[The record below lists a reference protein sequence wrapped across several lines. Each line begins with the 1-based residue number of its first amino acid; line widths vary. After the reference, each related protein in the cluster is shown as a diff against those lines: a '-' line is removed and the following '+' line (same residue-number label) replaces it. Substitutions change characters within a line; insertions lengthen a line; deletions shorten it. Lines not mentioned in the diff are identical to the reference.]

1 MIKTKSLSSKE
12 LLKFTLKSLEN
23 DKGIDIV
30 SIDLIGRSSIADYM
44 IVVSGN
50 TVRQVTAMANNLIKK
65 YKEIGLRLSSPEGM
79 SNGDWV
85 LIDAN
90 DILIH
95 IFRPEVREFYS
106 FFRRNIVKENL
117 LKTWIKFFTFINSN
131 INKIFKFFVQ
141 CFC

>member
-1 MIKTKSLSSKE
+1 MKKMIPLSSKK
-12 LLKFTLKSLEN
+12 LLKVTLESLDN

-44 IVVSGN
+44 VVVSGN

-65 YKEIGLRLSSPEGM
+65 YKEMGLRLPSPEGM

-85 LIDAN
+85 LIDAK

-95 IFRPEVREFYS
+95 IFRPEVRDFYS
-106 FFRRNIVKENL
+106 LEKMWVKKQEEVSPDAL
-117 LKTWIKFFTFINSN
+117 EK
-131 INKIFKFFVQ
+131 
-141 CFC
+141 

>member
-1 MIKTKSLSSKE
+1 MKKMIPLSSKQ
-12 LLKFTLKSLEN
+12 LLKITLESLDN

-44 IVVSGN
+44 VVVSGN

-65 YKEIGLRLSSPEGM
+65 YKEMGLRLPSPEGM

-85 LIDAN
+85 LIDAK

-95 IFRPEVREFYS
+95 IFRPEVRDFYS
-106 FFRRNIVKENL
+106 LEKMWTKKQEEISPDALEK
-117 LKTWIKFFTFINSN
+117 
-131 INKIFKFFVQ
+131 
-141 CFC
+141 

>member
-1 MIKTKSLSSKE
+1 MKMVPISSKQ
-12 LLKFTLKSLEN
+12 LLKVTLESLDN

-44 IVVSGN
+44 VVVSGN

-65 YKEIGLRLSSPEGM
+65 YKEMGLRLPSPEGM

-85 LIDAN
+85 LIDAK

-95 IFRPEVREFYS
+95 IFRPEVRDFYS
-106 FFRRNIVKENL
+106 LEKMWVKKQEEVSPDAL
-117 LKTWIKFFTFINSN
+117 EK
-131 INKIFKFFVQ
+131 
-141 CFC
+141 

>member
-1 MIKTKSLSSKE
+1 MKKMIPLSSKQ
-12 LLKFTLKSLEN
+12 LLKFTLESLDK

-65 YKEIGLRLSSPEGM
+65 YKEMGLRLPSPEGM

-85 LIDAN
+85 LIDAK

-95 IFRPEVREFYS
+95 IFRPEVRDFYS
-106 FFRRNIVKENL
+106 LEKMWVKKQEEVSPDA
-117 LKTWIKFFTFINSN
+117 LKK
-131 INKIFKFFVQ
+131 
-141 CFC
+141 

>member
-1 MIKTKSLSSKE
+1 MKKMIPLSSKQ
-12 LLKFTLKSLEN
+12 LLKVTLESLDN

-44 IVVSGN
+44 VVVSGN

-65 YKEIGLRLSSPEGM
+65 YKEMGLRLPSPEGM

-85 LIDAN
+85 LIDAK

-95 IFRPEVREFYS
+95 IFRPEVRDFYS
-106 FFRRNIVKENL
+106 LEKMWVKKQEEVSPDAL
-117 LKTWIKFFTFINSN
+117 EK
-131 INKIFKFFVQ
+131 
-141 CFC
+141 

>member
-1 MIKTKSLSSKE
+1 MKKLKTLSCKQ

-44 IVVSGN
+44 IVASGN

-65 YKEIGLRLSSPEGM
+65 YKEAGIKTPSPEGM

-90 DILIH
+90 DILVH
-95 IFRPEVREFYS
+95 IFRPEVRDFYS
-106 FFRRNIVKENL
+106 LEKMWEKSVEEI
-117 LKTWIKFFTFINSN
+117 TSDIIKN
-131 INKIFKFFVQ
+131 
-141 CFC
+141 

>member
-1 MIKTKSLSSKE
+1 MKNMIPLSSKQ
-12 LLKFTLKSLEN
+12 LLKFTLESLDN

-44 IVVSGN
+44 VVVSGN

-65 YKEIGLRLSSPEGM
+65 YKEMGLRLPSPEGM

-85 LIDAN
+85 LIDAK

-95 IFRPEVREFYS
+95 IFRPEVRDFYS
-106 FFRRNIVKENL
+106 LEKMWVKKQEEVSPDAL
-117 LKTWIKFFTFINSN
+117 EK
-131 INKIFKFFVQ
+131 
-141 CFC
+141 

>member
-1 MIKTKSLSSKE
+1 MKKMIPLSSKQ
-12 LLKFTLKSLEN
+12 LLKVTLESLDN

-65 YKEIGLRLSSPEGM
+65 YKEMGLRLPSPEGM

-85 LIDAN
+85 LIDAK

-95 IFRPEVREFYS
+95 IFRPEVRDFYS
-106 FFRRNIVKENL
+106 LEKMWVKKQEEVSPDAL
-117 LKTWIKFFTFINSN
+117 EK
-131 INKIFKFFVQ
+131 
-141 CFC
+141 

>member
-1 MIKTKSLSSKE
+1 MKKKIPLSSKQ
-12 LLKFTLKSLEN
+12 LLEVTLESLDN

-44 IVVSGN
+44 VVVSGN

-65 YKEIGLRLSSPEGM
+65 YKEMGLRLPSPEGM

-85 LIDAN
+85 LIDAK

-95 IFRPEVREFYS
+95 IFRPEVRDFYS
-106 FFRRNIVKENL
+106 LEKMWVKKQEEVSPDAL
-117 LKTWIKFFTFINSN
+117 EK
-131 INKIFKFFVQ
+131 
-141 CFC
+141 

>member
-1 MIKTKSLSSKE
+1 MKKKIPLSSKQ
-12 LLKFTLKSLEN
+12 LLKVTLETLDN

-44 IVVSGN
+44 VVVSGN

-65 YKEIGLRLSSPEGM
+65 YKEMGLRLPSPEGM

-85 LIDAN
+85 LIDAK

-95 IFRPEVREFYS
+95 IFRPEVRDFYS
-106 FFRRNIVKENL
+106 LEKMWVKKQEEVSPDAL
-117 LKTWIKFFTFINSN
+117 EK
-131 INKIFKFFVQ
+131 
-141 CFC
+141 

>member
-1 MIKTKSLSSKE
+1 MKKKIPISSKQ
-12 LLKFTLKSLEN
+12 LLKVTLESLDN

-50 TVRQVTAMANNLIKK
+50 TVRQVTAMANNLTKK
-65 YKEIGLRLSSPEGM
+65 YKEMGLRLPSPEGM

-85 LIDAN
+85 LIDAK

-95 IFRPEVREFYS
+95 IFRPEVRDFYS
-106 FFRRNIVKENL
+106 LEKMWVKKQEEVSPDAL
-117 LKTWIKFFTFINSN
+117 EK
-131 INKIFKFFVQ
+131 
-141 CFC
+141 

>member
-1 MIKTKSLSSKE
+1 MKKMIPISSKQ
-12 LLKFTLKSLEN
+12 LLKVTLESLDN

-44 IVVSGN
+44 VVVSGN

-65 YKEIGLRLSSPEGM
+65 YKEMGLRLPSPEGM

-85 LIDAN
+85 LIDAK

-95 IFRPEVREFYS
+95 IFRPEVRDFYS
-106 FFRRNIVKENL
+106 LEKMWVKKQEEVSPDVL
-117 LKTWIKFFTFINSN
+117 
-131 INKIFKFFVQ
+131 NK
-141 CFC
+141 

>member
-1 MIKTKSLSSKE
+1 MKKMIPLSSKK
-12 LLKFTLKSLEN
+12 LLKVTLESLDN

-44 IVVSGN
+44 VVVSGN

-65 YKEIGLRLSSPEGM
+65 YKEMGLRLPSPEGM

-85 LIDAN
+85 LIDAK

-95 IFRPEVREFYS
+95 IFRPEVRDFYS
-106 FFRRNIVKENL
+106 LEKMWVKKQEEVSPDVL
-117 LKTWIKFFTFINSN
+117 
-131 INKIFKFFVQ
+131 NK
-141 CFC
+141 

>member
-1 MIKTKSLSSKE
+1 MKKKIPLSSKQ
-12 LLKFTLKSLEN
+12 LLKVTLESLDN

-44 IVVSGN
+44 VVVSGN

-65 YKEIGLRLSSPEGM
+65 YKEMGLRLPSPEGM

-85 LIDAN
+85 LIDAK

-95 IFRPEVREFYS
+95 IFRPEVRDFYS
-106 FFRRNIVKENL
+106 LEKM
-117 LKTWIKFFTFINSN
+117 WIKKQEEVSPDALE
-131 INKIFKFFVQ
+131 K
-141 CFC
+141 

>member
-1 MIKTKSLSSKE
+1 MKKMIPISSKQ
-12 LLKFTLKSLEN
+12 LLKVTIESLDN

-44 IVVSGN
+44 VVVSGN

-65 YKEIGLRLSSPEGM
+65 YKEMGLRLPSPEGM

-85 LIDAN
+85 LIDAK

-95 IFRPEVREFYS
+95 IFRPEVRDFYS
-106 FFRRNIVKENL
+106 LEKMWVKKQEEVSPDAL
-117 LKTWIKFFTFINSN
+117 EK
-131 INKIFKFFVQ
+131 
-141 CFC
+141 

>member
-1 MIKTKSLSSKE
+1 MKKKIPISSKQ
-12 LLKFTLKSLEN
+12 LLKVTLESLDN

-44 IVVSGN
+44 VVVSGN

-65 YKEIGLRLSSPEGM
+65 YKEMGLRLPSPEGM

-85 LIDAN
+85 LIDAK

-95 IFRPEVREFYS
+95 IFRPEVRDFYS
-106 FFRRNIVKENL
+106 LEKMWVKKQEEVSSDAL
-117 LKTWIKFFTFINSN
+117 EK
-131 INKIFKFFVQ
+131 
-141 CFC
+141 

>member
-1 MIKTKSLSSKE
+1 MKKLIPISSKQ
-12 LLKFTLKSLEN
+12 LLKVTLESLDN

-44 IVVSGN
+44 VVVSGN

-65 YKEIGLRLSSPEGM
+65 YKEMGLRLPSPEGM

-85 LIDAN
+85 LIDAK

-95 IFRPEVREFYS
+95 IFRPEVRDFYS
-106 FFRRNIVKENL
+106 LEKMWVKKQEEVSPDAL
-117 LKTWIKFFTFINSN
+117 EK
-131 INKIFKFFVQ
+131 
-141 CFC
+141 

>member
-1 MIKTKSLSSKE
+1 MKKMIPISSKQ
-12 LLKFTLKSLEN
+12 LLKVTLESLDN

-44 IVVSGN
+44 VVVSGN

-65 YKEIGLRLSSPEGM
+65 YKEMGLRLPSPEGM

-85 LIDAN
+85 LIDAK

-95 IFRPEVREFYS
+95 IFRPEVRDFYS
-106 FFRRNIVKENL
+106 LEKMWVKKQEEEVSPDAL
-117 LKTWIKFFTFINSN
+117 EK
-131 INKIFKFFVQ
+131 
-141 CFC
+141 